1 MVKQC
6 DNKDAIKVEITKNDA
21 IKVISG
27 HHTIGYTLDLWDG
40 KKAKGNQLSFSDW
53 DERGKNFQI
62 NWDEMTI
69 SPLGDSTLVIGW
81 KDGNLQLVSDES
93 SNQIYF
99 CPINPNDNYTIS
111 LSQDEMYSQKGF

>member
-1 MVKQC
+1 
-6 DNKDAIKVEITKNDA
+6 
-21 IKVISG
+21 
-27 HHTIGYTLDLWDG
+27 
-40 KKAKGNQLSFSDW
+40 
-53 DERGKNFQI
+53 
-62 NWDEMTI
+62 MTI

-111 LSQDEMYSQKGF
+111 CQDEMISQKGFLLKSLRTDKRDIRSNVST